1 MFKFTANYANT
12 NNNFVVQNIPDV
24 KCRNEAHY
32 AIICVLKNILQ
43 RGTPTLPS
51 KYLMEYLG
59 ADLMERMEDKLFLID
74 NEVPNWRNLIKGDE
88 TNNYFPAREF
98 FYKIIPEYLSEF
110 RFIQQLILP
119 EAPINE
125 ITGTNTPQ
133 FHEQTIDFYLP
144 QARLVIEID
153 GAQHEDCANKQ
164 KDKERD
170 KHLESFGISTIRI
183 KSKNIREKGANLNNS
198 VQEIKNHLNRHY
210 DILKEYKKS
219 ISMEVGEVEDI
230 NIKQSLL
237 ATAVIRFQI
246 TLLKLIESGKLRFDD
261 TIWNLQ
267 IIEHDVKGFSDIA
280 IEDLFLWI
288 ENLCK
293 LCKVDFIRPKVNLK
307 ICSNVSEFMVDKSS
321 IKIDFSLLKRW
332 TNDNEYYPDIIF
344 VRNDYY
350 EDKNYFKVSTTD
362 PIKYKIIADG
372 DDSDYPALIYILENI
387 FGFHEFNPG
396 QLPIIIN
403 ALACFDTIGLLPT
416 GSGKSLCY
424 QLVALLQ
431 PCISFVVV
439 PIKSLMYDQK
449 YNLDKRKIAHTNFIS
464 SDQTPLEKE
473 CVQKE
478 FSEGRYQFVWIS
490 PERFQTKVFRDYLD
504 GINRQFH
511 IGLAVIDEVHCLS
524 EWGHDFRTSYLNLAK
539 TIRKY
544 CPSSTFLGLT
554 ATASVNVLKDI
565 LIEFEVSRSNVKTLS
580 SFTRPELTFK
590 VYKDDGKNK
599 KAKKNNLIKL
609 LDSFIKQK
617 DVLSSYGNDT
627 RSGIIFTPFVNG
639 DDGCYQLSQELSRK
653 YKREVNYYPGK
664 VPTINK
670 EPIMSDKEFNE
681 YKSRT
686 QRDYQDNNFP
696 LLVATKAFGM
706 GIDKS
711 NIRYTIHYGIP
722 GSMEAL
728 YQEAGRAG
736 RDKQKA
742 GCYVLYSFE
751 DKGKDKIDKVFDL
764 NSTVNDVKEISKE
777 LGYDKR
783 DIFKNIYLWL
793 SGRKSLEDDYRA
805 MKWIIDDYAMPDAI
819 QTIVC
824 KKLSLSLSYLQNI
837 IYKLSIIG
845 IVEDWIISNW
855 DEDNGMIEVSFCNYS
870 DESIKCSLISYI
882 QKYDKNFS
890 LDAENKHMDEYRQ
903 ILEEDLHPYEK
914 VCKIVLKWQYENI
927 AYSRRQAIKNL
938 ADLCENFTD
947 SEQFQKTIEDYFK
960 FTDMT
965 DSFDFI
971 AENPREYKNWFSF
984 LLKKEDGNET
994 KLSKTEIES
1003 LKVNLSRFLE
1013 SYRYNMGLNY
1023 ISGIIR
1029 LIQKNYEDQDGRAR
1043 LQSAFEQI
1051 NDLPEDDRTDIFNKT
1066 LEIGKVYMDPES
1078 REDLSEMLINNYE
1091 NAAEKVYAVFQDN
1104 YSLNYIVKNASTRL
1118 HSIGKDLL

>member
-1 MFKFTANYANT
+1 MFKFSANYAHT

-51 KYLMEYLG
+51 KYLTEYLG

-74 NEVPNWRNLIKGDE
+74 DEVPNWRNLIKGDD
-88 TNNYFPAREF
+88 TYNYFPAREF

-110 RFIQQLILP
+110 SFIQQLILP
-119 EAPINE
+119 EALINE
-125 ITGTNTPQ
+125 ITGRSTSE
-133 FHEQTIDFYLP
+133 FHEARVDFYLP

-153 GAQHEDCANKQ
+153 GEQHDEVVQRQ
-164 KDKERD
+164 KDKARD
-170 KHLESFGISTIRI
+170 KHLDDNGIKTIRI
-183 KSKNIREKGANLNNS
+183 KSNHIKARGIELNKKI
-198 VQEIKNHLNRHY
+198 QEIMTCLNRY
-210 DILKEYKKS
+210 NDILKKYKKR
-219 ISMEVGEVEDI
+219 ITMDIERENDI
-230 NIKQSLL
+230 NTKQSLL

-246 TLLKLIESGKLRFDD
+246 TILKLIESGKLSMDD
-261 TIWNLQ
+261 KIWNLQ
-267 IIEHDVKGFSDIA
+267 IIERDVKGFSDIA
-280 IEDLFLWI
+280 IEDLFLWLK
-288 ENLCK
+288 NLFKLCK
-293 LCKVDFIRPKVNLK
+293 LDFNLPKVNIKL
-307 ICSNVSEFMVDKSS
+307 CSNISELMDDKSS

-332 TNDNEYYPDIIF
+332 TNDNEQHPDIIF

-350 EDKNYFKVSTTD
+350 DDKNYFKMSTSD

-372 DDSDYPALIYILENI
+372 EDSDYPALNFVLENI
-387 FGFHEFNPG
+387 FGFQEFNPG

-403 ALACFDTIGLLPT
+403 TLACFDTIGLLPT

-449 YNLDKRKIAHTNFIS
+449 YNLDKCKITHTNFIS
-464 SDQTPLEKE
+464 SDQTPEEKE

-565 LIEFEVSRSNVKTLS
+565 LIEFEVSRSNVKTLP
-580 SFTRPELTFK
+580 SFTRLELTFK
-590 VYKDDGKNK
+590 VFMDDGTNKNG
-599 KAKKNNLIKL
+599 KKNNLTKL
-609 LDSFIKQK
+609 LDSFIKK
-617 DVLSSYGNDT
+617 KNVLSTYGNDT
-627 RSGIIFTPFVNG
+627 RSGIIFTLFVNG
-639 DDGCYQLSQELSRK
+639 NDGCYQLSQELSRK
-653 YKREVNYYPGK
+653 YKSEVNYYSGK
-664 VPTINK
+664 VPVIKK
-670 EPIMSDKEFNE
+670 EPIMSDKKFND
-681 YKSRT
+681 YKRRT

-722 GSMEAL
+722 GSLEAL

-736 RDKQKA
+736 RDKQSA
-742 GCYVLYSFE
+742 GCYILYSFE
-751 DKGKDKIDKVFDL
+751 DEGKDNLNKVFDL
-764 NSTVNDVKEISKE
+764 NSTVNDVKEICDQ
-777 LGYDKR
+777 LGFKKR
-783 DIFKNIYLWL
+783 DIFKNIFLWL
-793 SGRKSLEDDYRA
+793 SDRKSLEEDFQA
-805 MKWIIDDYAMPDAI
+805 MKCIIDDCAMPGAI

-824 KKLSLSLSYLQNI
+824 KKLSLSLSYLQKI

-855 DEDNGMIEVSFCNYS
+855 DKDNGIIEVSFCNYS
-870 DESIKCSLISYI
+870 DESIKKSLISYI

-903 ILEEDLHPYEK
+903 ILEEDIHPYEK

-927 AYSRRQAIKNL
+927 AYSRRQSIKNL

-947 SEQFQKTIEDYFK
+947 SKQFQKTIEDYFK

-971 AENPREYKNWFSF
+971 AENPREHKNWFSF
-984 LLKKEDGNET
+984 LLKKENENDIKLT
-994 KLSKTEIES
+994 KSEVES

-1051 NDLPEDDRTDIFNKT
+1051 NTLPEEDKADIFNKT

-1104 YSLNYIVKNASTRL
+1104 YSLNYIVKNASNRL